1 MKREAPAG
9 SAARIP
15 GASGA
20 LDERALEALRE
31 IERQGAAGLVA
42 KALALYLRTAPA
54 LLGSVDAAAAAG
66 DGGALARAAHTL
78 KSSSRYVGA
87 AQVAQIAGEI
97 ELGAR
102 SDPPLISVDR
112 VRELA
117 AAFALA
123 EALLQ
128 AEISRASA

>member
-9 SAARIP
+9 SAARNH

-54 LLGSVDAAAAAG
+54 LLDSVDAAAAAG

-87 AQVAQIAGEI
+87 AQVARISGEI

-102 SDPPLISVDR
+102 SDPPLISADR

-117 AAFALA
+117 AAYALA
-123 EALLQ
+123 ESLLQ